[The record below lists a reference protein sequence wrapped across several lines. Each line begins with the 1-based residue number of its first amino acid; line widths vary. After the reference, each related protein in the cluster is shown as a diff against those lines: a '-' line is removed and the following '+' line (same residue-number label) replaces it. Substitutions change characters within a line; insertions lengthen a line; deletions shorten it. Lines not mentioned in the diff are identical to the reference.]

1 MATYSNVIY
10 IIIGL
15 PDEIIVGGDQDMEFK
30 KSSRP
35 ASVMPFVPIKDEKL
49 RREEEKRRERWRG
62 EKRKRGERST
72 EDEKMRRK
80 VEERRGEEKRKEE
93 TRQDKTRSGAGQRK
107 FLKSMVDYGW
117 IY

>member
-15 PDEIIVGGDQDMEFK
+15 PDEIIVGGDQHMEFK

-49 RREEEKRRERWRG
+49 RREEEKRG
-62 EKRKRGERST
+62 
-72 EDEKMRRK
+72 
-80 VEERRGEEKRKEE
+80 EERDGEEKRGREE
-93 TRQDKTRSGAGQRK
+93 YRR
-107 FLKSMVDYGW
+107 
-117 IY
+117 

>member
-35 ASVMPFVPIKDEKL
+35 ASVMPFVPIKDQKL
-49 RREEEKRRERWRG
+49 RREEEKREE
-62 EKRKRGERST
+62 EKRGVQ
-72 EDEKMRRK
+72 KMRR
-80 VEERRGEEKRKEE
+80 
-93 TRQDKTRSGAGQRK
+93 
-107 FLKSMVDYGW
+107 
-117 IY
+117 

>member
-15 PDEIIVGGDQDMEFK
+15 PDEIIVGGDQHMEFK

-49 RREEEKRRERWRG
+49 IREEEKRR
-62 EKRKRGERST
+62 GERG
-72 EDEKMRRK
+72 
-80 VEERRGEEKRKEE
+80 GEEKRGREE
-93 TRQDKTRSGAGQRK
+93 RGVQKMRR
-107 FLKSMVDYGW
+107 
-117 IY
+117 

>member
-49 RREEEKRRERWRG
+49 RREEEKRG
-62 EKRKRGERST
+62 
-72 EDEKMRRK
+72 
-80 VEERRGEEKRKEE
+80 EERGGEEKRGREE
-93 TRQDKTRSGAGQRK
+93 YRR
-107 FLKSMVDYGW
+107 
-117 IY
+117 

>member
-35 ASVMPFVPIKDEKL
+35 ASIMPFVPIKDAKL
-49 RREEEKRRERWRG
+49 RREEEKRRE
-62 EKRKRGERST
+62 EKREV
-72 EDEKMRRK
+72 ERRK
-80 VEERRGEEKRKEE
+80 EEERREEYR
-93 TRQDKTRSGAGQRK
+93 R
-107 FLKSMVDYGW
+107 
-117 IY
+117 

>member
-49 RREEEKRRERWRG
+49 RREKRGGERRRERWRG

-80 VEERRGEEKRKEE
+80 VEKKREEEKRG
-93 TRQDKTRSGAGQRK
+93 DKTRQEVEQEREI
-107 FLKSMVDYGW
+107 F
-117 IY
+117 

>member
-1 MATYSNVIY
+1 MATYSNVVY

-15 PDEIIVGGDQDMEFK
+15 PDEIIVGGDQHMEFK

-49 RREEEKRRERWRG
+49 RREKRGGERRRERWRG

-80 VEERRGEEKRKEE
+80 VEERRREEKRREKR
-93 TRQDKTRSGAGQRK
+93 RQDKTRQEVEQDR
-107 FLKSMVDYGW
+107 
-117 IY
+117 

>member
-49 RREEEKRRERWRG
+49 RREEEKRGDER
-62 EKRKRGERST
+62 
-72 EDEKMRRK
+72 D
-80 VEERRGEEKRKEE
+80 GEEKRGREE
-93 TRQDKTRSGAGQRK
+93 YRR
-107 FLKSMVDYGW
+107 
-117 IY
+117 